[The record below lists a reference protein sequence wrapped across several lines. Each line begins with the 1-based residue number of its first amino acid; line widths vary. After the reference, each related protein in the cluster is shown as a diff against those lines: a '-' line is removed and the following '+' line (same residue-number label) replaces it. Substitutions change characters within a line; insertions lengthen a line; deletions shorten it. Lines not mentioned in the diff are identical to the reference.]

1 MFEGERVYYSN
12 NRSDPHGFEA
22 EDGGPDSLPSLKQA
36 RLFFEQYLHHGSGAL
51 RRKLLAEAEK
61 NTKCLLELDLFD
73 LIEYQHRVQP
83 ADLECVNTPLCGRD
97 RHRAPPD
104 FAHRLARCLRE
115 RPLVYLPVCE
125 KACEDIAAKSAI
137 VQGAS
142 DGPASKRERTFDV
155 QINLI
160 DSSKK
165 PTAIR
170 SLLSHQQEHFVVT
183 TGIVIS
189 CKAPMSRM
197 QKITIQCR
205 FCNHKLVIH
214 AAEWREQ
221 PQMPRFCRF
230 SELMGPGQGE
240 SDLGCK
246 NKPEPY
252 FIVSSECTFVDVQL
266 LKMQELPED
275 VPTGDMPR
283 HLLLNASRFLVDE
296 ATAGD
301 RLLISGVLTTDAGSN
316 APSFAAERYD
326 QTGPQQA
333 YIHVLGIRKINFSPL
348 LSTLTSLEQRSLF
361 QRLSQEPNIIDKIS
375 RSIAPALFGMTEV
388 KRACACLLFG
398 GTAKIIN
405 DTTRIRGDINVLLLG
420 DPSVAKSQVLKF
432 VAKLAPISVYTSG
445 KGSSAAGLTA
455 AVMRDRQGVFSLE
468 GGCMCL
474 ADGGVV
480 CVDEFD
486 KMQERD
492 VVAMHE
498 AMEQQTISI
507 SKAGINTVLNSRCA
521 VLAAANPSFGS
532 FDDAQDT
539 TEQHEFKAT
548 ILSRFDLIFMLRD
561 KDDYEKDARLCEHI
575 LSLHARRAA
584 HPPQEQ
590 GETIPFEVLR
600 RYIQYARQQ
609 QQPLLSLDAR
619 DALKNFYV
627 QTRQDVREDKRSV
640 TRKIPITLRQLE
652 SLVRIAES
660 FARMELAPVAQ
671 ASHVKRAID
680 LFSASTA
687 ETAKHALVFESLT
700 PLQQKAIKLAEDALM
715 SRLQPGQRAL
725 RRNIV
730 RDLQQQGYDKL
741 VVQRAIS
748 ILVRRG
754 DLQERGDRSIR
765 RP

>member
-1 MFEGERVYYSN
+1 
-12 NRSDPHGFEA
+12 
-22 EDGGPDSLPSLKQA
+22 
-36 RLFFEQYLHHGSGAL
+36 
-51 RRKLLAEAEK
+51 
-61 NTKCLLELDLFD
+61 
-73 LIEYQHRVQP
+73 
-83 ADLECVNTPLCGRD
+83 
-97 RHRAPPD
+97 
-104 FAHRLARCLRE
+104 
-115 RPLVYLPVCE
+115 
-125 KACEDIAAKSAI
+125 
-137 VQGAS
+137 
-142 DGPASKRERTFDV
+142 
-155 QINLI
+155 
-160 DSSKK
+160 
-165 PTAIR
+165 
-170 SLLSHQQEHFVVT
+170 
-183 TGIVIS
+183 
-189 CKAPMSRM
+189 
-197 QKITIQCR
+197 
-205 FCNHKLVIH
+205 
-214 AAEWREQ
+214 
-221 PQMPRFCRF
+221 
-230 SELMGPGQGE
+230 
-240 SDLGCK
+240 
-246 NKPEPY
+246 
-252 FIVSSECTFVDVQL
+252 
-266 LKMQELPED
+266 
-275 VPTGDMPR
+275 
-283 HLLLNASRFLVDE
+283 
-296 ATAGD
+296 
-301 RLLISGVLTTDAGSN
+301 
-316 APSFAAERYD
+316 
-326 QTGPQQA
+326 
-333 YIHVLGIRKINFSPL
+333 
-348 LSTLTSLEQRSLF
+348 
-361 QRLSQEPNIIDKIS
+361 
-375 RSIAPALFGMTEV
+375 
-388 KRACACLLFG
+388 
-398 GTAKIIN
+398 
-405 DTTRIRGDINVLLLG
+405 
-420 DPSVAKSQVLKF
+420 
-432 VAKLAPISVYTSG
+432 
-445 KGSSAAGLTA
+445 
-455 AVMRDRQGVFSLE
+455 
-468 GGCMCL
+468 MCL

>member
-1 MFEGERVYYSN
+1 
-12 NRSDPHGFEA
+12 
-22 EDGGPDSLPSLKQA
+22 
-36 RLFFEQYLHHGSGAL
+36 
-51 RRKLLAEAEK
+51 
-61 NTKCLLELDLFD
+61 
-73 LIEYQHRVQP
+73 
-83 ADLECVNTPLCGRD
+83 
-97 RHRAPPD
+97 
-104 FAHRLARCLRE
+104 
-115 RPLVYLPVCE
+115 
-125 KACEDIAAKSAI
+125 
-137 VQGAS
+137 
-142 DGPASKRERTFDV
+142 
-155 QINLI
+155 
-160 DSSKK
+160 
-165 PTAIR
+165 
-170 SLLSHQQEHFVVT
+170 
-183 TGIVIS
+183 
-189 CKAPMSRM
+189 
-197 QKITIQCR
+197 
-205 FCNHKLVIH
+205 
-214 AAEWREQ
+214 
-221 PQMPRFCRF
+221 
-230 SELMGPGQGE
+230 
-240 SDLGCK
+240 
-246 NKPEPY
+246 
-252 FIVSSECTFVDVQL
+252 
-266 LKMQELPED
+266 
-275 VPTGDMPR
+275 
-283 HLLLNASRFLVDE
+283 
-296 ATAGD
+296 
-301 RLLISGVLTTDAGSN
+301 
-316 APSFAAERYD
+316 
-326 QTGPQQA
+326 
-333 YIHVLGIRKINFSPL
+333 
-348 LSTLTSLEQRSLF
+348 
-361 QRLSQEPNIIDKIS
+361 
-375 RSIAPALFGMTEV
+375 MTEV

-561 KDDYEKDARLCEHI
+561 KDDYEKDSRLCEHI

-584 HPPQEQ
+584 PPPQED

-627 QTRQDVREDKRSV
+627 QTRQDVREDRRSV
-640 TRKIPITLRQLE
+640 TRKIPVTLRQLE